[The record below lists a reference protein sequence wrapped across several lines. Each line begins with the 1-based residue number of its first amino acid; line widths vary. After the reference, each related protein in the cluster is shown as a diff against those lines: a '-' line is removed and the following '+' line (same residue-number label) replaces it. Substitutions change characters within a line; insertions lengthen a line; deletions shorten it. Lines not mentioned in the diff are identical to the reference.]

1 MQPAT
6 HPPGPRRFRPGLLWT
21 IAAAA
26 GVAATIALGYW
37 QLGRANEKEHL
48 AATIAQLRLQPPAKV
63 DGNAALTVDSV
74 EHRVIE
80 ARGRFEPEHMVLLD
94 NKIRRGATGYE
105 VVMPLRIDGASRRL
119 LVNRGWIAGTGARER
134 MPQVQT
140 PVGEVVVRGRAVV
153 PGRRIYELG
162 EATVEG
168 RVWQNL
174 TTERYS
180 GRTGLQVQPVLL
192 LQENDLA
199 DALVR
204 DWPAPDS
211 GVGTHKSYAVQW
223 FALSILIFVTYVLL
237 SFRRDSHHS

>member
-1 MQPAT
+1 M
-6 HPPGPRRFRPGLLWT
+6 
-21 IAAAA
+21 
-26 GVAATIALGYW
+26 ALGNW
-37 QLGRANEKEHL
+37 QLGRAHEKEQL
-48 AATIAQLRLQPPAKV
+48 AARIAKLRMEAPV
-63 DGNAALTVDSV
+63 NVGGIAALTVESV
-74 EHRVIE
+74 ENRVIE

-94 NKIRRGATGYE
+94 NRIRRGAPGYE
-105 VVMPLRIDGASRRL
+105 VVMPLRIDGGARRL

-140 PVGEVVVRGRAVV
+140 PGGEVLVRGRALV
-153 PGRRIYELG
+153 PGLRIYELG

-174 TTERYS
+174 TIERYT
-180 GRTGLQVQPVLL
+180 GRTGLEVQPVLL

-204 DWPAPDS
+204 DWPAPDT

-223 FALSILIFVTYVLL
+223 FALSVLIFMTYVLL
-237 SFRRDSHHS
+237 SFRRDPHQS